1 MKIFLVFVCLVLASV
16 AYVRNAGSAPY
27 SADLVTVIGGRQST
41 SKVYV
46 GDSRLRTE
54 VTTNSIQIVTIARLD
69 EKVVYVLIPLQK
81 LFVEKP
87 LREEDGLLAYIS
99 DQNAQRELV
108 GTETLKGQSCDKYK
122 MMVRDQVFYV
132 WINKTSHLPM
142 MMFSPNDKTRTEW
155 NNVQVGPQPVDLFKP
170 PGDFQKF
177 ITPPV
182 VVEEQ

>member
-27 SADLVTVIGGRQST
+27 SADLVTVTGGRQST

-54 VTTNSIQIVTIARLD
+54 VTANSVQIVTIARLD

-122 MMVRDQVFYV
+122 MRMRDQVFYV
-132 WINKTSHLPM
+132 WINRSSHIPM
-142 MMFSPNDKTRTEW
+142 MMFSPDDK
-155 NNVQVGPQPVDLFKP
+155 
-170 PGDFQKF
+170 
-177 ITPPV
+177 
-182 VVEEQ
+182 